1 MNAQDYLLI
10 IDGSSLLSTQF
21 FGNLPREI
29 LFARTP
35 EEKEKYYHKIMM
47 TRTGVYTNAVFGF
60 LRVLFRILKEQ
71 RPKYLAVTWDL
82 TRDTFR
88 RELYPKYKANRDET
102 MKPLRDQ
109 FGLCQE
115 ILRRMGV
122 REFMDERYEADDFSG
137 SIANRFENE
146 VPVRILTRD
155 HDYLQLVNDRTN
167 LWLLL
172 SSEEKAQEFRK
183 KYAVPEDN
191 APEKAVTLTPDL
203 VEKEFF
209 VKPDSVPSLK
219 GLMGDA
225 SDNIPGVAGIGPK
238 TAAALIQKYE
248 TVDRLY
254 EALSEMTPEKEE
266 ALKKEWKSELGIT
279 RSPIS
284 LLLKESDT
292 EPAGENAARLSEEL
306 ATIKRDIDL
315 SSVTLSDLEVR
326 IDREEAAKILEE
338 LEIHSLSLDS
348 SEEQEK
354 ESLVKEFRSTGDLSE
369 TTEAFRTFE
378 KEPRI
383 GAVYVPGRGLAV
395 ATKDGT
401 GWFFKEEFFVTEG
414 VLRDLTAALAKK
426 TSISVLNGKTF
437 YRFSGVI
444 ADDAVIQAYLLDPV
458 RGDYDVKDLSE
469 KFLDRKFAPENDE
482 NRPVFEAAAALGLS
496 LAFSPELE
504 KKGLLTLYEEIEK
517 PTMAALSDLEAT
529 GIRVEKSEFAK
540 LSEEL
545 QKTIRSL
552 EEEIYAAAG
561 GPFNINSPKQLG
573 ELLFEK
579 MKLPYGKKTKTGYST
594 NADILEKLKSESP
607 LVSKI
612 LEYRTYTKLRST
624 YAEGLLD
631 YIRPDGR
638 IYGKFH
644 QTVTATGR
652 ISSSDPNLQNIPVR
666 TELGRSIRKLFVPEE
681 GSVFVDADYSQ
692 IELRILAHL
701 SGDATLIDA
710 YRKGTDVHALTA
722 SEVFHVPIGS
732 VTSEERR
739 RAKAVNFGIVY
750 GISAYS
756 LSEDLGI
763 SRKEAEAY
771 MTGYFETYPDVKA
784 YLDRSVRE
792 AVENGFSRTLYG
804 RIRPIPELSSSN
816 FNQRSFGERVAMN
829 APIQG
834 TAADIMKIAV
844 IRVNKA
850 LKEGEFRSRMVLQVH
865 DEILIE
871 AKENEAEEVEKLL
884 IREMEHAAELKVPL
898 RVEVKRGRSWYE
910 TK

>member
-35 EEKEKYYHKIMM
+35 EEKEKYFHKIMM

-172 SSEEKAQEFRK
+172 SSEEKVQEFRK

-254 EALSEMTPEKEE
+254 EALSKMTPEKEE

-338 LEIHSLSLDS
+338 LEIHSLSLDF

-401 GWFFKEEFFVTEG
+401 GWFFKEEFFVTER

-458 RGDYDVKDLSE
+458 RGDYDVKDLSG

-850 LKEGEFRSRMVLQVH
+850 LKEGGFRSRMVLQVH